1 MSLEIEKRKKQE
13 QEEEDEMLKRA
24 LEMSE
29 KEERER

>member
-1 MSLEIEKRKKQE
+1 MSLEIEKQKKQE

>member
-1 MSLEIEKRKKQE
+1 MSLEIEKQKKQE
-13 QEEEDEMLKRA
+13 EEEEDEMLKRA